1 MTEPETSH
9 IHRIGPNAITRVAEA
24 LRQSGPQERVERLF
38 TQAGL
43 AHYLAQPP
51 EKMVDEREVTRLHRV
66 LRDQLGIPAALAIA
80 RVAGVRTG
88 DYLLAHRIPRAV
100 QVLLKWLPARLA
112 SQILLNA
119 IQRHAWTFAGSG
131 ELRVRKAY
139 PPHLA
144 IAGCCICQG
153 ALAQAQTQGQ
163 AMGHAQAQAQAQAQ
177 AHAQAHQVQALG
189 QAQAQTPL
197 CDFYAAAIERL
208 FQQLVHPRSRV
219 TETQCQALGA
229 EACTFEVAW

>member
-1 MTEPETSH
+1 MVKPPMTAPETSA

-24 LRQSGPQERVERLF
+24 LRESGPEDRVEHLYTR
-38 TQAGL
+38 AGL

-51 EKMVDEREVTRLHRV
+51 EKMVDEREVTRLHQV
-66 LRDQLGIPAALAIA
+66 LRDELGIPAALEIA
-80 RVAGVRTG
+80 RSAGVRTG
-88 DYLLAHRIPRAV
+88 DYLLAHRIPKGV

-112 SQILLNA
+112 SQVLLNA

-153 ALAQAQTQGQ
+153 AEAE
-163 AMGHAQAQAQAQAQ
+163 
-177 AHAQAHQVQALG
+177 
-189 QAQAQTPL
+189 TPL

-208 FQQLVHPRSRV
+208 FQQLVHPRSQV

-229 EACTFEVAW
+229 EACTFEVVW

>member
-1 MTEPETSH
+1 MVKPLMTAPETSA

-24 LRQSGPQERVERLF
+24 LRESGPEDRVEHLYTR
-38 TQAGL
+38 AGL

-51 EKMVDEREVTRLHRV
+51 EKMVDEREVTRLHQV
-66 LRDQLGIPAALAIA
+66 LRDELGIPAALEIA
-80 RVAGVRTG
+80 RSAGVRTG
-88 DYLLAHRIPRAV
+88 DYLLAHRIPKGV

-112 SQILLNA
+112 SQVLLNA

-153 ALAQAQTQGQ
+153 AEAE
-163 AMGHAQAQAQAQAQ
+163 
-177 AHAQAHQVQALG
+177 
-189 QAQAQTPL
+189 TPL

-208 FQQLVHPRSRV
+208 FQQLVHPRSQV

-229 EACTFEVAW
+229 EACTFEVVW

>member
-1 MTEPETSH
+1 MVKPLMTAPETSA

-24 LRQSGPQERVERLF
+24 LRETSPEERVERLYAL
-38 TQAGL
+38 AGL

-51 EKMVDEREVTRLHRV
+51 EKMVDEREVTRLHQV
-66 LRDQLGIPAALAIA
+66 LRDELGIPAALEIA
-80 RVAGVRTG
+80 RSAGVRTG
-88 DYLLAHRIPRAV
+88 DYLLAHRIPKGV

-112 SQILLNA
+112 SQVLLNA

-153 ALAQAQTQGQ
+153 AEAE
-163 AMGHAQAQAQAQAQ
+163 
-177 AHAQAHQVQALG
+177 
-189 QAQAQTPL
+189 TPL

-208 FQQLVHPRSRV
+208 FQQLVHPRSQV

-229 EACTFEVAW
+229 EACTFEVVW